1 MKKILS
7 GMLYRLFRGYEIW
20 ALLALFFI
28 VAGYF
33 TFVEIATIDYVAVKT
48 GYTNTFYIDMED
60 SVITKENA
68 EQYCY
73 KNSGISAYDLYRYR
87 IEKLPQET
95 FDKIH
100 KDMNSEPVYEVRTI
114 FRLVFRS
121 YLVASVL
128 MVIFIPIFFGRL
140 FSDGTIKNLVS
151 GGYSKRLIYLSS
163 LLLTFAIDLVLNVA
177 SLVIIAVLCLILQ
190 WLPPIYLPV
199 LLPAF
204 LLSVLL
210 SFTITSFSIGSLF
223 AGGKKTLAFILGFVM
238 IATRFFSSSFFASGL
253 LLSGQ
258 AMSYHDLSE
267 ETKELIKES
276 GPNNLEVKLDLSQ
289 FIEKYYI
296 NGERVIYVFADE
308 STYPKAVVNTLLVF
322 VYGDPYLI
330 DTTFVYVG
338 YDAYSMARDG
348 LMAINF
354 AANAFWILFFNG
366 VALFI
371 FNKREL
377 HC

>member
-87 IEKLPQET
+87 IEKLPQDV

-140 FSDGTIKNLVS
+140 FSDGTIKNLMS
-151 GGYSKRLIYLSS
+151 GGYSKGHIYLSS

-223 AGGKKTLAFILGFVM
+223 AGGKKTVAFILGFVM
-238 IATRFFSSSFFASGL
+238 VAARFFSGSFLATGL
-253 LLSGQ
+253 LWSGQ
-258 AMSYHDLSE
+258 ALSYSEVNE
-267 ETKELIKES
+267 ETLEKIKAG
-276 GPNNLEVKLDLSQ
+276 GPNNLEMKIDLSQ
-289 FIEKYYI
+289 FIEKYYL
-296 NGERVIYVFADE
+296 NGERIIYTFADE
-308 STYPKAVVNTLLVF
+308 SSYPKSVVNALLAVI
-322 VYGDPYLI
+322 YSDPYLI
-330 DTTFVYVG
+330 DSTIEYIG
-338 YDAYSMARDG
+338 YDAYLMARDG
-348 LMAINF
+348 LMTINF

-366 VALFI
+366 VALLI

>member
-210 SFTITSFSIGSLF
+210 SFTITSVSIGSLF

-258 AMSYHDLSE
+258 LMSYHDLSE

-330 DTTFVYVG
+330 DTTFEYVG

-366 VALFI
+366 VALYI

>member
-7 GMLYRLFRGYEIW
+7 GMLFRLVRGYEIW
-20 ALLALFFI
+20 ALLALFI
-28 VAGYF
+28 LISGYF
-33 TFVEIATIDYVAVKT
+33 TFVEIATLDYVAVKT
-48 GYTNTFYIDMED
+48 GYTNTFYIDMEN

-210 SFTITSFSIGSLF
+210 SFTITSVSIGSLF
-223 AGGKKTLAFILGFVM
+223 AGGKKTVAFILGFVM
-238 IATRFFSSSFFASGL
+238 VAARFFSSSFFASGL

-258 AMSYHDLSE
+258 LMSYHDLSE

-289 FIEKYYI
+289 FIEKFYI

-308 STYPKAVVNTLLVF
+308 STYPKAVVNTLLVL

>member
-238 IATRFFSSSFFASGL
+238 IATRFFSGSFFASGL

-258 AMSYHDLSE
+258 LMSYHDLSE

-366 VALFI
+366 VALYI

>member
-267 ETKELIKES
+267 VPKELITES
-276 GPNNLEVKLDLSQ
+276 AHHNPHDTPALSQ
-289 FIEKYYI
+289 SI
-296 NGERVIYVFADE
+296 
-308 STYPKAVVNTLLVF
+308 
-322 VYGDPYLI
+322 
-330 DTTFVYVG
+330 
-338 YDAYSMARDG
+338 
-348 LMAINF
+348 
-354 AANAFWILFFNG
+354 
-366 VALFI
+366 
-371 FNKREL
+371 
-377 HC
+377 

>member
-210 SFTITSFSIGSLF
+210 SFTITSVSIGSLF
-223 AGGKKTLAFILGFVM
+223 AGGKKTVAFILGFVM
-238 IATRFFSSSFFASGL
+238 VAARFFSSSFFASGL

-258 AMSYHDLSE
+258 LMSYHDLSE

-289 FIEKYYI
+289 FIEKFYI

-330 DTTFVYVG
+330 DTTFEYVG

>member
-1 MKKILS
+1 
-7 GMLYRLFRGYEIW
+7 MLFRLVRGYEIW
-20 ALLALFFI
+20 ALLALFFLI
-28 VAGYF
+28 SGYF
-33 TFVEIATIDYVAVKT
+33 TFVEIATLDYVAVKT

-210 SFTITSFSIGSLF
+210 SFTITSVSIGSLF
-223 AGGKKTLAFILGFVM
+223 AGGKKTVAFILGFVM
-238 IATRFFSSSFFASGL
+238 VAARFFSSSFFASGL

-258 AMSYHDLSE
+258 LMSYHDLSE

-289 FIEKYYI
+289 FIEKFYI

-308 STYPKAVVNTLLVF
+308 STYPKAVVNTLLVL

>member
-7 GMLYRLFRGYEIW
+7 GMLFRLVRGYEIW
-20 ALLALFFI
+20 ALLALFFLI
-28 VAGYF
+28 SGYF
-33 TFVEIATIDYVAVKT
+33 TFVEIATLDYVAVKT
-48 GYTNTFYIDMED
+48 GYTNTFYIDMEN

-210 SFTITSFSIGSLF
+210 SFTITSVSIGSLF
-223 AGGKKTLAFILGFVM
+223 AGGKKTVAFILGFVM
-238 IATRFFSSSFFASGL
+238 VAARFFSSSFFASGL

-258 AMSYHDLSE
+258 LMSYHDLSE

-289 FIEKYYI
+289 FIEKFYI

-308 STYPKAVVNTLLVF
+308 STYPKAVVNTLLVL